1 MAVLDIV
8 EVIVVAG
15 VVEKDTEACVAMVVV
30 VLWSVFVYCS

>member
-15 VVEKDTEACVAMVVV
+15 VVETDTEACGYGGSGIMVCFCI
-30 VLWSVFVYCS
+30 L